1 MPSNNKNRQNKIKA
15 EKAKAQRAKDGVP
28 SKAKDTDAILS
39 AKALAQKQNQHAN
52 NERTHRLRVTEA
64 RKIAKAGGKTKY
76 EDQKLEKLLASF
88 GMNIKK
94 KKKKKKKETTSST
107 TH

>member
-28 SKAKDTDAILS
+28 SKAKDADAILS
-39 AKALAQKQNQHAN
+39 AKALAKKQKQHAN
-52 NERTHRLRVTEA
+52 NEKTHRLRVTEA
-64 RKIAKAGGKTKY
+64 RNIAKAGGKAKY
-76 EDQKLEKLLASF
+76 EDQKLEKLLTGF
-88 GMNIKK
+88 GMKIKK
-94 KKKKKKKETTSST
+94 KKKKKPSSST

>member
-15 EKAKAQRAKDGVP
+15 EKAKAQKARDGVP
-28 SKAKDTDAILS
+28 SKAKDTDGEIS
-39 AKALAQKQNQHAN
+39 AKALAKKQKQHAN

-64 RKIAKAGGKTKY
+64 RNIAKAGGKTKY
-76 EDQKLEKLLASF
+76 EDQKLEKLLIDF
-88 GMNIKK
+88 GMKTKK
-94 KKKKKKKETTSST
+94 KKKKKKSTSST